1 MDERGQR
8 AQYEA
13 QEGWTYEL
21 RVKPPTPRWV
31 LEEKMTKGHAPSKPN
46 ELVMVG
52 LQLEDGPRCE
62 RKVKRSLGEHG
73 LKVLP
78 WDLFDWPPGPLYV
91 HIVSSR
97 GETEFAFRIEPQ
109 WTYILRAQPL
119 KMIRKER
126 EPDRAREEAVQSRP
140 KSKEPTRVKGQLTLG
155 LGAKRHI
162 TGWCG
167 TKTLELTVG
176 DTIMQGDLIDRIADK
191 LGEPR
196 GSYAMEIKD
205 RGGSLRNEYQVVE
218 GWSYIIYR
226 MSPPGTQQA
235 TDLSLRHR
243 GNEVRPLLNRSSASA
258 WHEEELSRRDEI
270 RRNETVALNCTMD
283 SERRQV
289 VEVREDIAA
298 EALTKCIMEKYG
310 MTGWGY
316 LTVCWGGK
324 PGSFSISELAEYRVS
339 ARMTPT
345 HCAKGFREGRG
356 AVRFTAFERRE
367 EEERGE
373 RAEARTAAPGMS
385 RTSRMTVG
393 SSPRLG

>member
-1 MDERGQR
+1 MDDQGQR
-8 AQYEA
+8 VPFEA

-21 RVKPPTPRWV
+21 RVKPQTPKWV
-31 LEEKMTKGHAPSKPN
+31 LAEKMTKGHAPSGPN

-52 LQLEDGPRCE
+52 LQLEDGPRFE
-62 RKVKRSLGEHG
+62 GKVKRSTGEHG
-73 LKVLP
+73 LKVLA
-78 WDLFDWPPGPLYV
+78 WELFDWPPGPLYV

-109 WTYILRAQPL
+109 WTYILRAQPP
-119 KMIRKER
+119 KVIRKER
-126 EPDRAREEAVQSRP
+126 EPDRAKEGAARP
-140 KSKEPTRVKGQLTLG
+140 APRPTEPMRAKGQMTVG

-167 TKTLELTVG
+167 TKTQELTVS
-176 DTIMQGDLIDRIADK
+176 DKTTKSDLIDRIADK

-196 GSYAMEIKD
+196 GSYALEVKD
-205 RGGSLRNEYQVVE
+205 RGGALRNEYQVVE
-218 GWSYIIYR
+218 GWSYIIHR
-226 MSPPGTQQA
+226 ISPPGTQEA

-243 GNEVRPLLNRSSASA
+243 GNEARPLLNRSSATA
-258 WHEEELSRRDEI
+258 WHEEELSRRDES
-270 RRNETVALNCTMD
+270 RKNETVNLNCTMD
-283 SERRQV
+283 GERRQV
-289 VEVREDIAA
+289 VEVRRDITE

-316 LTVCWGGK
+316 LTVCWSGK
-324 PGSFSISELAEYRVS
+324 SGSFSISEQAEYRVS
-339 ARMTPT
+339 ARQTPG

-356 AVRFTAFERRE
+356 AIRFTAFERRE
-367 EEERGE
+367 EEGE